1 MNWASWNYDW
11 RCFEVIS
18 KILVAFD
25 GTKCAERALDFGLD
39 LAEKYSAEVL
49 ILNVLEMPTYGS
61 PDDPLAMSAG
71 MAGFMK
77 DLRKAHE
84 GFLASGFEKATRTK
98 TNVKVTTEL
107 REGDPP
113 AQIVIAAKEGGF
125 DVIVV
130 GHGGESRM
138 RELFLGGTSERVAH
152 QARCAVIIV
161 K

>member
-1 MNWASWNYDW
+1 L
-11 RCFEVIS
+11 IS
-18 KILVAFD
+18 KVLVGFD

-49 ILNVLEMPTYGS
+49 ILNVLELPTLGS

-71 MAGFMK
+71 MAGLIK
-77 DLRKAHE
+77 DLRKSHE
-84 GFLASGFEKATRTK
+84 GVLANGFEKATKTK
-98 TNVKVTTEL
+98 PNVKVAIEL
-107 REGDPP
+107 REGDPS
-113 AQIVIAAKEGGF
+113 AQIVIAAQEGNF

-130 GHGGESRM
+130 GHGKEGRI

-152 QARCAVIIV
+152 MARCAVLIV